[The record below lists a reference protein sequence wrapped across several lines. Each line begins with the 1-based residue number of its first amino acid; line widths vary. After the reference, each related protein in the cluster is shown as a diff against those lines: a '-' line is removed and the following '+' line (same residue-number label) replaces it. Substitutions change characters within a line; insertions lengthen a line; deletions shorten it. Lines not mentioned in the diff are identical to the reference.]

1 MVQLSDERF
10 DPESLRS
17 CSTLSRSLENRT
29 LLQEDQAELE
39 DQNLHRHERKCGNES
54 DLDSCDRN
62 AADGV
67 TPLAFQVR
75 LGVLQTLQVPSPEPI
90 HI

>member
-1 MVQLSDERF
+1 MRYTYDLSHCRRRG
-10 DPESLRS
+10 SNSQMLRKV
-17 CSTLSRSLENRT
+17 CSMSGECS
-29 LLQEDQAELE
+29 
-39 DQNLHRHERKCGNES
+39 NES

-75 LGVLQTLQVPSPEPI
+75 LGVLQAFQVPSFEPV